1 MSQQKKKHLLL
12 GRFGSVY
19 SKEYPEKVSR
29 LGFEP
34 SLDPSPLSTRTLTKD
49 SE

>member
-29 LGFEP
+29 GILNCE
-34 SLDPSPLSTRTLTKD
+34 LSGGRF
-49 SE
+49 